1 MAYTS
6 GSTPL
11 HETFKLLGLT
21 VEEIQPAAF
30 GTNPEITIFIF
41 HHLAYKRKTEIVWIV
56 SSQCAIKVIDIG
68 PRIKTV
74 DTPEISSYPNVTL
87 HIFIQAEYRR
97 MAQTIRYIVYLSIA
111 FPLIGNR
118 VIFV

>member
-87 HIFIQAEYRR
+87 HIFIQA
-97 MAQTIRYIVYLSIA
+97 
-111 FPLIGNR
+111 
-118 VIFV
+118 